1 MRRIIITSALCL
13 SLAAIHFLPAYDAY
27 SQDPSSMV
35 AQMQV
40 RVSELEEQLRKIQG
54 KVEQVEFENRR
65 LREQIDLYQQDAN
78 IRFQELESNKQAAA
92 APSTD
97 TTFTPK
103 LGDDGMA
110 PPPQAAKPAAAQFKD
125 PREHYNHAFS
135 LLNKTQYEE
144 AGESFKSFIATY
156 PSDPLIGNAYYWAGE
171 TFYVRQN
178 YPQALELFRKGY
190 EIKPEGPKAGDNLLK
205 LGMTLGHMDRKSEA
219 CVVLKQVAAKFGETS
234 SSLLRKSESE
244 RKRLACS

>member
-13 SLAAIHFLPAYDAY
+13 SLASIHLLPAQNAY
-27 SQDPSSMV
+27 SQDTSSMI

-40 RVSELEEQLRKIQG
+40 RVSEMEEQLRKLQG
-54 KVEQVEFENRR
+54 KIEQVEFENRR

-78 IRFQELESNKQAAA
+78 IRFQELETSSNAAS

-97 TTFTPK
+97 TTFTPR
-103 LGDDGMA
+103 LSSEGMA
-110 PPPQAAKPAAAQFKD
+110 PPSQEESAPAARFKD

-135 LLNKTQYEE
+135 LLNKTQYQE
-144 AGESFKSFIATY
+144 AGESFSSFIAAY

-171 TFYVRQN
+171 TYYVRQN
-178 YPQALELFRKGY
+178 YPQALEFFRKGY
-190 EIKPEGPKAGDNLLK
+190 EVKPEGPKAGDNLLK
-205 LGMTLGHMDRKSEA
+205 LGMTLGHMNRKSEA
-219 CVVLKQVAAKFGETS
+219 CVVLKQVAEKFGETS